1 MKKITLILILTM
13 TSMYSQKKLPF
24 YQIQEAPNEISSTNI
39 MVRMV
44 QGLGFRYHWA
54 TQDLTEKDLK
64 YRPSKDAIS
73 NFETIKHIYNLS
85 NTIYNSTKT
94 STNIRSEKKVPTDY
108 RSLRRETLN
117 NLKLTSEAFESFND
131 EELKNVKIII
141 QRKSHFFYCECPRT
155 KSFAPEI
162 SLPFANHNGLSL
174 QLTGYP
180 ANGISISRWS
190 TELAGIYLTVK
201 PALRRPDVL
210 G

>member
-141 QRKSHFFYCECPRT
+141 QRKSGNYEFPIWNLINGPISDAIYHTGQLVSFRRT
-155 KSFAPEI
+155 SGNPIPKGVNVF
-162 SLPFANHNGLSL
+162 L
-174 QLTGYP
+174 
-180 ANGISISRWS
+180 GI
-190 TELAGIYLTVK
+190 K
-201 PALRRPDVL
+201 K
-210 G
+210 

>member
-24 YQIQEAPNEISSTNI
+24 YQIQEAPDEISSTNI

-85 NTIYNSTKT
+85 NTIYNSTQ
-94 STNIRSEKKVPTDY
+94 SSPNVRSEKKVPTDY

-141 QRKSHFFYCECPRT
+141 QRKSGNYEFPIWNLINGPISDAIYHTGQLVSFRRT
-155 KSFAPEI
+155 SGNPIPKGVNVF
-162 SLPFANHNGLSL
+162 L
-174 QLTGYP
+174 
-180 ANGISISRWS
+180 GI
-190 TELAGIYLTVK
+190 K
-201 PALRRPDVL
+201 K
-210 G
+210 

>member
-24 YQIQEAPNEISSTNI
+24 YQIPEAPNEISSTNI

-85 NTIYNSTKT
+85 NTIYNSIRN
-94 STNIRSEKKVPTDY
+94 SPNIKSEKKIN
-108 RSLRRETLN
+108 R
-117 NLKLTSEAFESFND
+117 F
-131 EELKNVKIII
+131 
-141 QRKSHFFYCECPRT
+141 
-155 KSFAPEI
+155 
-162 SLPFANHNGLSL
+162 
-174 QLTGYP
+174 
-180 ANGISISRWS
+180 
-190 TELAGIYLTVK
+190 
-201 PALRRPDVL
+201 
-210 G
+210 

>member
-24 YQIQEAPNEISSTNI
+24 YQIPEAPNEISSTNI

-85 NTIYNSTKT
+85 NTIYNSTKN

-141 QRKSHFFYCECPRT
+141 QRKSGNYEFPIWNLINGPISDAIYHTGQLVSFRRT
-155 KSFAPEI
+155 SGNPIPKGVNVF
-162 SLPFANHNGLSL
+162 L
-174 QLTGYP
+174 
-180 ANGISISRWS
+180 GI
-190 TELAGIYLTVK
+190 K
-201 PALRRPDVL
+201 K
-210 G
+210 

>member
-1 MKKITLILILTM
+1 MKKITLILILTKP
-13 TSMYSQKKLPF
+13 SMYSQKKLPF
-24 YQIQEAPNEISSTNI
+24 YQIQEAPDEISSTNI

-141 QRKSHFFYCECPRT
+141 QRKSGNYEFPIWNLINGPISDAIYHTGQLVSFRRT
-155 KSFAPEI
+155 SGNPIPKGVNVF
-162 SLPFANHNGLSL
+162 L
-174 QLTGYP
+174 
-180 ANGISISRWS
+180 GI
-190 TELAGIYLTVK
+190 K
-201 PALRRPDVL
+201 K
-210 G
+210 

>member
-24 YQIQEAPNEISSTNI
+24 YQIPEAPNEISSTNI
-39 MVRMV
+39 MLRMV

-141 QRKSHFFYCECPRT
+141 QRKSGNYEFPIWNLINGPISDAIYHTGQLVSFRRT
-155 KSFAPEI
+155 SGNPIPKGVNVF
-162 SLPFANHNGLSL
+162 L
-174 QLTGYP
+174 
-180 ANGISISRWS
+180 GI
-190 TELAGIYLTVK
+190 K
-201 PALRRPDVL
+201 K
-210 G
+210 

>member
-24 YQIQEAPNEISSTNI
+24 YQIPEAPNEISSTNI

-141 QRKSHFFYCECPRT
+141 QRKSGNYEFPIWNLINGPISDAIYHTGQLVSFRRT
-155 KSFAPEI
+155 SGNPIPKGVNVF
-162 SLPFANHNGLSL
+162 L
-174 QLTGYP
+174 
-180 ANGISISRWS
+180 GI
-190 TELAGIYLTVK
+190 K
-201 PALRRPDVL
+201 K
-210 G
+210 

>member
-85 NTIYNSTKT
+85 NTIYNSTKN

-141 QRKSHFFYCECPRT
+141 QRKSGNYEFPIWNLINGPISDAIYHTGQLVSFRRT
-155 KSFAPEI
+155 SGNPIPKGVNVF
-162 SLPFANHNGLSL
+162 L
-174 QLTGYP
+174 
-180 ANGISISRWS
+180 GI
-190 TELAGIYLTVK
+190 K
-201 PALRRPDVL
+201 K
-210 G
+210 

>member
-24 YQIQEAPNEISSTNI
+24 YQIPEAPNEISSTNI

-94 STNIRSEKKVPTDY
+94 STKIRSEKKVPTDY

-141 QRKSHFFYCECPRT
+141 QRKSGNYEFPIWNLINGPISDAIYHTGQLVSFRRT
-155 KSFAPEI
+155 SGNPIPKGVNVF
-162 SLPFANHNGLSL
+162 L
-174 QLTGYP
+174 
-180 ANGISISRWS
+180 GI
-190 TELAGIYLTVK
+190 K
-201 PALRRPDVL
+201 K
-210 G
+210 

>member
-24 YQIQEAPNEISSTNI
+24 YQIQEAPDEISSTNI

-141 QRKSHFFYCECPRT
+141 QRKSGNYEFPIWNLINGPISDAIYHTGQLVSFRRT
-155 KSFAPEI
+155 SGNPIPKGVNVF
-162 SLPFANHNGLSL
+162 L
-174 QLTGYP
+174 
-180 ANGISISRWS
+180 GI
-190 TELAGIYLTVK
+190 K
-201 PALRRPDVL
+201 K
-210 G
+210 